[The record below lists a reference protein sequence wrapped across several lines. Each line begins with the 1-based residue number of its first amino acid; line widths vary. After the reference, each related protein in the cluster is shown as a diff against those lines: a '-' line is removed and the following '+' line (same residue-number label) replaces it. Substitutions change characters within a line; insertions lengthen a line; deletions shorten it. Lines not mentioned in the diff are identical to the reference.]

1 MVLENVNTSQRVIL
15 WCLYLQD
22 LTFSCSYS
30 HCCSRG
36 FQINMD
42 LFDNCFNQHYFDLSF
57 NVKKFLLIL
66 VLVVVIFLEVEDL
79 INNCLILLLG

>member
-30 HCCSRG
+30 HCCSWE

-57 NVKKFLLIL
+57 NVKKI
-66 VLVVVIFLEVEDL
+66 L
-79 INNCLILLLG
+79 INFSFSCSHFFGSEGFGQ